1 MSHRKRRLQSDSV
14 VGAAA
19 STRGR
24 NSASYLEEA
33 HLVQAVG
40 VGVHDGCV
48 KIDKDLRTSGAS
60 GRRGMLNRMNL
71 SGSEEML
78 LDALDLNEKVRKL
91 ISVGEPVGVFAITD
105 ARVIHLGTGGANRT
119 ITSLSRPISA
129 EVADRNR
136 LGLARVNL
144 VGARGEKLDRVMLSE
159 ADMAAMSARVTKAAP
174 PSSSSSPDPKPPAE
188 PAEPAEQE
196 SPSAKDW
203 SWHKTPTSWEEAGQL
218 AADHMRHIGLQGVVV
233 TPSRKDGGIDVI
245 SQGAAAQVK
254 FHATPSGAP
263 DIQALIGAAL
273 DFPSKL
279 FYATEYT
286 ADAKAVAE
294 SRGVALF
301 KMEPFGGVSPANL
314 PALNLAPPPAP
325 RARKWYE
332 GQTLEEQVNRCLRWS
347 DQITQYTQTAKIS
360 NSDRRARKQ
369 LEQRRAAMVSVSQ
382 AMDKLA
388 MLDNPTYKASRRQ
401 RLVIEAE
408 SLLKGAAR
416 SLGILLK

>member
-1 MSHRKRRLQSDSV
+1 M
-14 VGAAA
+14 
-19 STRGR
+19 
-24 NSASYLEEA
+24 
-33 HLVQAVG
+33 
-40 VGVHDGCV
+40 
-48 KIDKDLRTSGAS
+48 KIDKDPRTSGAA
-60 GRRGMLNRMNL
+60 GRRGMLIRFGL
-71 SGSEEML
+71 SGSEDL
-78 LDALDLNEKVRKL
+78 LLNALAPNEYVRRF
-91 ISVGEPVGVFAITD
+91 ISVSEPVGVFAITD
-105 ARVIHLGTGGANRT
+105 VHVLHVSSSATNKTV
-119 ITSLSRPISA
+119 TSLSRPIFA
-129 EVADRNR
+129 EVADKDRFGILR
-136 LGLARVNL
+136 ATL
-144 VGARGEKLDRVMLSE
+144 VGARGETLSDVSLTE
-159 ADMAAMSARVTKAAP
+159 FDLVALSADLTKTAP
-174 PSSSSSPDPKPPAE
+174 PRPTSEPDSEPPRIDQD
-188 PAEPAEQE
+188 PP
-196 SPSAKDW
+196 PTTGWRW
-203 SWHKTPTSWEEAGQL
+203 SKSPTSWEDAEQL
-218 AADHMRHIGLQGVVV
+218 AADHMRHLGYQDVVV

-263 DIQALIGAAL
+263 DIQALIGAVL

-294 SRGVALF
+294 ARGVALF

-325 RARKWYE
+325 RTKKWYE

-369 LEQRRAAMVSVSQ
+369 LEQRRAAMVSVSR